1 MIGSGPAGQKAAI
14 AAAKARKHVA
24 VIDRTTMI
32 GGVSVHTGTIPSKTV
47 REAIFQLTGSAVNG
61 NRYKTQ
67 DEISR
72 EELSLRVK
80 EITGRE
86 TKVIRAQL
94 KRNGVSIYEGN
105 AQFLDPH
112 TVEVQSD
119 TGGTKLEAEQI
130 LIASGTRPAHDP
142 EIPFDNQSIIDA
154 DHLPGLGQVPREI
167 VIVGAGVVGLEYASF
182 MAAGGVDV
190 VLIDQRSVILDFVDR
205 EIAEAL
211 FYHLR
216 RLGVTFRLGEK
227 VTRVG
232 RDATRNRVFAELESG
247 KKVLSD
253 ACCMQ

>member
-1 MIGSGPAGQKAAI
+1 MIPRFPSTTKASSMRTIFPAW
-14 AAAKARKHVA
+14 
-24 VIDRTTMI
+24 
-32 GGVSVHTGTIPSKTV
+32 V
-47 REAIFQLTGSAVNG
+47 R
-61 NRYKTQ
+61 
-67 DEISR
+67 SR
-72 EELSLRVK
+72 ER
-80 EITGRE
+80 
-86 TKVIRAQL
+86 
-94 KRNGVSIYEGN
+94 
-105 AQFLDPH
+105 F
-112 TVEVQSD
+112 
-119 TGGTKLEAEQI
+119 
-130 LIASGTRPAHDP
+130 
-142 EIPFDNQSIIDA
+142 
-154 DHLPGLGQVPREI
+154 

-216 RLGVTFRLGEK
+216 QLGVTFRLGEK